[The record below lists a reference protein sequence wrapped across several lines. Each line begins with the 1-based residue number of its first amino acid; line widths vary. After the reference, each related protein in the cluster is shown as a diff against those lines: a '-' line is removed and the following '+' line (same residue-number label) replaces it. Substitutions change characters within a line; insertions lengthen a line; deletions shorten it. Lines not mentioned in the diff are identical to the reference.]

1 MAEPLVAVLAAG
13 LSTRFGGNKLET
25 KCLGKPLGRWVL
37 DAVQDSGVGPG
48 LIVTGPQGVSFANK
62 WWTPLVNPNPEHG
75 LGSSLAIAARHAIA
89 SDAAALMVLLAD
101 MPLIFP
107 AFVRVLAMH
116 PPPAAMYYPDGH
128 LGVPA
133 LLDRR
138 LIEAAAK
145 LSGDK
150 GLGPLLQG
158 ATPMAGES
166 LLRDVDTPEDL
177 EAVERILT
185 IRSLGHGP
193 GSPFPL

>member
-1 MAEPLVAVLAAG
+1 MADPVVAVLAAG

-25 KCLGKPLGRWVL
+25 SCLGKPLGRWVL
-37 DAVQDSGVGPG
+37 DAVQDAGVGPG
-48 LIVTGPQGVSFANK
+48 IIVTGPKGVSFANR
-62 WWTPLVNPNPEHG
+62 WWTPLINPHPEDG

-89 SDAAALMVLLAD
+89 ADASTLMVLLAD

-107 AFVRVLAMH
+107 AFVKVLARH
-116 PPPAAMYYPDGH
+116 TAPAAMFYPDGH

-133 LLDRR
+133 LLDRQ
-138 LIEAAAK
+138 LIETAAQF
-145 LSGDK
+145 SGDK

-166 LLRDVDTPEDL
+166 LLQDVDTPEDL
-177 EAVERILT
+177 KTVERFLT

-193 GSPFPL
+193 GNPFPL